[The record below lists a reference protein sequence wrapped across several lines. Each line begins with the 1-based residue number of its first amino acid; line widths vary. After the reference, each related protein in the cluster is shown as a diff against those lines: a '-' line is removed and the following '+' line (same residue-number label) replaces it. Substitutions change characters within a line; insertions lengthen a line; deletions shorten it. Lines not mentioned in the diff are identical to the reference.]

1 MSTKTRTRLDALND
15 YVAIDTETTGLDT
28 RWCDLIEVGAVRVS
42 DGRVTERFSSLVKP
56 SSLPIDGFIEE
67 LTGITSEELESAPV
81 PADVMPSL
89 AEFVG
94 DSPVVGHN
102 VCFDARFLDKSY
114 NDALGHG
121 FTNELVDTLRI
132 SRHVFDDIRKRT
144 LGAVVERCEREGGSS
159 IEVPDSAHR
168 ALADA
173 QAAAY
178 CYETMRPLLV
188 ERYGDDPEA
197 GFSKQSRSKA
207 RSRAKFEDI
216 VQTVDEVDESN
227 PFYGSTICF
236 TGTLD
241 GMTRAEAWQHA
252 VNLGATP
259 KDSVTKTLDY
269 LVVGSFE
276 FNPSLHGKPSGKLRK
291 AREYAVGGSGVSIVS
306 DDFFLQYARSD
317 S

>member
-1 MSTKTRTRLDALND
+1 MASTRTRLDALGD

-42 DGRVTERFSSLVKP
+42 GGKVTERFSSLVKP
-56 SSLPIDGFIEE
+56 SSLPIDSFIEE
-67 LTGITSEELESAPV
+67 LTGITSEELEGAPI

-89 AEFVG
+89 SEFIG

-102 VCFDARFLDKSY
+102 VCFDARFLEKCYQES
-114 NDALGHG
+114 LGKG
-121 FTNELVDTLRI
+121 FGNELVDTLRI
-132 SRHVFDDIRKRT
+132 SRHVFDDIKKRT
-144 LGAVVERCEREGGSS
+144 LGVVVERCEREGVSS

-168 ALADA
+168 ALADS

-188 ERYGDDPEA
+188 EKYGDDPEA
-197 GFSKQSRSKA
+197 GFSKQTRARGRSK
-207 RSRAKFEDI
+207 AKFEDI
-216 VQTVDEVDESN
+216 VQTVDEIDESN
-227 PFYGSTICF
+227 PFYSSTICF

-241 GMTRAEAWQHA
+241 GMTRTEAWQHA

-259 KDSVTKTLDY
+259 KNSVTKTLDY

-276 FNPSLHGKPSGKLRK
+276 FNPSLHGKPSGKLQK
-291 AREYAVGGSGVSIVS
+291 AQEYAVSGNGISIVS
-306 DDFFLQYARSD
+306 DDFFLQYAKSD

>member
-1 MSTKTRTRLDALND
+1 MASTRTRLDALGD

-42 DGRVTERFSSLVKP
+42 GGKVTERFSSLVKP
-56 SSLPIDGFIEE
+56 SSLPIDSFIEE
-67 LTGITSEELESAPV
+67 LTGITSEELEGAPI

-89 AEFVG
+89 SEFIG

-102 VCFDARFLDKSY
+102 VCFDARFLEKCYQES
-114 NDALGHG
+114 LGKG
-121 FTNELVDTLRI
+121 FGNELVDTLRI
-132 SRHVFDDIRKRT
+132 SRHVFGDMGKRT
-144 LGAVVERCEREGGSS
+144 LGVVVERCEREGGSP
-159 IEVPDSAHR
+159 IGVPDAEHR
-168 ALADA
+168 ALADS

-188 ERYGDDPEA
+188 AKYGDDPEA
-197 GFSKQSRSKA
+197 GFSK
-207 RSRAKFEDI
+207 RSRGGSKVRFGDI
-216 VQTVDEVDESN
+216 VQTVDEIDESN

-259 KDSVTKTLDY
+259 KNSVTKSLGY

-276 FNPSLHGKPSGKLRK
+276 FNPSLHGKPSGKLQK
-291 AREYAVGGSGVSIVS
+291 AREYAVEGNGISIVS
-306 DDFFLQYARSD
+306 DDFFLQYARGD

>member
-1 MSTKTRTRLDALND
+1 MASTRTKLDAPSD
-15 YVAIDTETTGLDT
+15 YVALDTETTGLDT

-42 DGRVTERFSSLVKP
+42 DGRVTGRFSSLVRP
-56 SSLPIDGFIEE
+56 SHLPIDDFIEE
-67 LTGITSEELESAPV
+67 LTGITSEELGDAPE
-81 PADVMPSL
+81 PADVMPALS
-89 AEFVG
+89 EFLG

-102 VCFDARFLDKSY
+102 VCFDARFLDKGY
-114 NDALGHG
+114 RDILGRG
-121 FTNELVDTLRI
+121 FGNELVDTLRI

-144 LGAVVERCEREGGSS
+144 LGAVVERCEREGGSP
-159 IEVPDSAHR
+159 IGVPDSAHR
-168 ALADA
+168 ALADS

-188 ERYGDDPEA
+188 GKYGDDPEA
-197 GFSKQSRSKA
+197 GFARRSGSRG
-207 RSRAKFEDI
+207 RAKFEGI
-216 VQTVDEVDESN
+216 VQTVDEIDESN
-227 PFYGSTICF
+227 PFYGSTVCF

-259 KDSVTKTLDY
+259 KDSVTKSLDY

-276 FNPSLHGKPSGKLRK
+276 FNTSLHGKPSGKLQK
-291 AREYAVGGSGVSIVS
+291 AQGYAVGGNGISIVS
-306 DDFFLQYARSD
+306 DDFFLQYARDD

>member
-1 MSTKTRTRLDALND
+1 MAKKTRTKLDALSD
-15 YVAIDTETTGLDT
+15 YVALDTETTGLDT

-42 DGRVTERFSSLVKP
+42 GGRVTERFSSLVRP
-56 SSLPIDGFIEE
+56 SHLPIDSFIEE
-67 LTGITSEELESAPV
+67 LTGITSEELEGAPV

-89 AEFVG
+89 SEFIG
-94 DSPVVGHN
+94 GSPVVGHN

-114 NDALGHG
+114 RDVLGHG
-121 FTNELVDTLRI
+121 FENELVDTLRI
-132 SRHVFDDIRKRT
+132 SRHVFDDIKKRT
-144 LGAVVERCEREGGSS
+144 LDAVVKRCEREGGSS
-159 IEVPDSAHR
+159 IDVPDSEHR
-168 ALADA
+168 ALADS

-188 ERYGDDPEA
+188 ERYGEDPDA
-197 GFSKQSRSKA
+197 GFSKQSTA

-216 VQTVDEVDESN
+216 VQTVDEIDESN

-241 GMTRAEAWQHA
+241 GMTRAEAYQHA

-259 KDSVTKTLDY
+259 KNSVTKSLDY

-276 FNPSLHGKPSGKLRK
+276 FNPSLRGKPSGKLQK
-291 AREYAVGGSGVSIVS
+291 AQEYAVGGSGVSIVS
-306 DDFFLQYARSD
+306 DDFFLQYARTD